1 MSAVHVRAPGKI
13 NLALRVG
20 PPRPDGY
27 HPLATLFQAVSL
39 YEDVVASPADDVTL
53 EIRGRGADLPTDG
66 RNLAVR
72 AAKLLRETS
81 GTEAG
86 VHLTLTKQVPV
97 AGGMAG
103 GSADAAATLLACDQ
117 LWGTGLGREELGE
130 LAAELGADVPF
141 ALTGLSAMG
150 TGRGDL
156 LAPVMSRGQ
165 YHWVLAVQAEG
176 LSTPAVFRAFDD
188 LHGYAPAR
196 VQAAGPA
203 AGRDGADDGAARL
216 AAADAPHP
224 RDAPD
229 AHAPDAAEG
238 DAPRLD
244 DGIVSAL
251 LSADPL
257 VLSRSLRNDLQ
268 EAALA
273 LRPELGDV
281 LAAAD
286 RAGALG
292 AVVSG
297 SGPTVAALAL
307 DAPHAASVAGVMR
320 GADVAAEIL
329 TVTGPVPG
337 ARVLE
342 HVGRRV

>member
-1 MSAVHVRAPGKI
+1 VSAVHVRAPGKI

-39 YEDVVASPADDVTL
+39 YEDVIARPADDVTL
-53 EIRGRGADLPTDG
+53 EIQGRGADLPTDG

-72 AAKLLRETS
+72 AAELLRETS

-196 VQAAGPA
+196 VGAASSAVVGR
-203 AGRDGADDGAARL
+203 AGTDDGAAR
-216 AAADAPHP
+216 AAAHG
-224 RDAPD
+224 APD
-229 AHAPDAAEG
+229 AGAAPNAGAEG

-244 DGIVSAL
+244 ESIVSAL

-268 EAALA
+268 DAALS

-292 AVVSG
+292 VVVSG

-342 HVGRRV
+342 HVGRRP